1 MLSPDHSPVAFALAL
16 LDEHHEHTTTVKAT
30 QARNDFFPLLES
42 VIADPTEVVEVEH
55 KGLQGRALLVNAE
68 FRDYVRRLEQ
78 TLRALLG
85 PDTGRPVFQLA
96 GSLTVVDDVVSAV
109 EDLRGRERRAAAGR
123 FADL

>member
-1 MLSPDHSPVAFALAL
+1 M
-16 LDEHHEHTTTVKAT
+16 KAT

-42 VIADPTEVVEVEH
+42 VVADPSEVVEVEH

-78 TLRALLG
+78 AVRALLG
-85 PDTGRPVFQLA
+85 PETGGPAFQLA
-96 GSLTVVDDVVSAV
+96 GSLTVVEGVESAV
-109 EDLRGRERRAAAGR
+109 EDLRGRERRAAADR